1 MTGPN
6 PAPASP
12 ATPRQ
17 SGGLVAAIGAF
28 TIWGVLPLYMRPLAE
43 LSALEIMAHRIV
55 WSCLLVFA
63 WLAWRG
69 EVGAVRTALAN
80 PGTRYRLMITAVL
93 ISINWLIYVWSIA
106 NGHVIDASLGYFINP
121 LLNVVLG
128 VLLLGER
135 LNAAQKSA
143 VALAALGVLYLAIVA
158 GRPPWIALALA
169 ASFGGYGLIRKVVK
183 VEAVPGL
190 GTETLLLVPF
200 AAGFLVWLELQGT
213 AAFGHAAPH
222 INALLLGSGVVT
234 ALPLALFAFGARLIP
249 LSTIGLVQYIGPTLQ
264 FLLGVIVFKE
274 AFSVQRGVGFL
285 FIWSALAIY
294 AVDGLWRSRRQMPYW
309 GR

>member
-6 PAPASP
+6 PAPATP
-12 ATPRQ
+12 ATPR
-17 SGGLVAAIGAF
+17 SNGGLAAAIGAF
-28 TIWGVLPLYMRPLAE
+28 TIWGVLPLYMKPLAE

-135 LNAAQKSA
+135 LNVAQKSA
-143 VALAALGVLYLAIVA
+143 VGLAALGVLYLAIVA

-200 AAGFLVWLELQGT
+200 AAGFLVWLELNGT

-234 ALPLALFAFGARLIP
+234 ALPLALFAYGARQIP
-249 LSTIGLVQYIGPTLQ
+249 LSTVGLVQYIGPTLQ
-264 FLLGVIVFKE
+264 FLLGVLVFKE

-294 AVDGLWRSRRQMPYW
+294 AGDGLWRSRRQLPYF
-309 GR
+309 RR

>member
-1 MTGPN
+1 MTSPN
-6 PAPASP
+6 PAQETP

-17 SGGLVAAIGAF
+17 GGGLLAAIAAF
-28 TIWGVLPLYMRPLAE
+28 TIWGVLPLYMRPLHE

-63 WLAWRG
+63 WLAWRH

-135 LNAAQKSA
+135 LNVAQKSA
-143 VALAALGVLYLAIVA
+143 VGLAALGVLYLAIVA

-190 GTETLLLVPF
+190 ATETLLLAPF
-200 AAGFLVWLELQGT
+200 AVGFLVWMQSQGT
-213 AAFGHAAPH
+213 AAFGHVAPH
-222 INALLLGSGVVT
+222 INALLLGSGLVT
-234 ALPLALFAFGARLIP
+234 ALPLALFAYGARLIP
-249 LSTIGLVQYIGPTLQ
+249 LSTVGLVQYIGPTLQ
-264 FLLGVIVFKE
+264 FLLGVLVFKE
-274 AFSVQRGVGFL
+274 AFTIERGIGFL
-285 FIWSALAIY
+285 FIWTALAVY
-294 AVDGLWRSRRQMPYW
+294 AADGLWRSRKQMPYW